1 MHMHMK
7 ALSLNNINNLSTGLG
22 TNNIKTQT
30 LKEESYALDSN
41 SSLLN
46 INANK
51 NKHILIN
58 KKRLDTHTDEHFNR
72 RNYNNNN
79 INDYD
84 ITRKCPRI
92 KMDSNS
98 MLKKKLRN
106 LIKQGQDPKP
116 CESMLAIKDID
127 DYNHSVNEP
136 IQIKS
141 VSQKKYELF
150 NKQRAINFVRS
161 DIVRP
166 GPEVASFIHKQLMP
180 KQKTIQNYQIYDNKN
195 MGVIN

>member
-1 MHMHMK
+1 M
-7 ALSLNNINNLSTGLG
+7 GLH
-22 TNNIKTQT
+22 
-30 LKEESYALDSN
+30 
-41 SSLLN
+41 

-51 NKHILIN
+51 NKNILIN
-58 KKRLDTHTDEHFNR
+58 KKRLDTHTDEHFNK
-72 RNYNNNN
+72 RNDNNININININNNNN

-92 KMDSNS
+92 NMDSNS

-127 DYNHSVNEP
+127 DYNYSVNEP

-150 NKQRAINFVRS
+150 NK
-161 DIVRP
+161 
-166 GPEVASFIHKQLMP
+166 
-180 KQKTIQNYQIYDNKN
+180 
-195 MGVIN
+195 